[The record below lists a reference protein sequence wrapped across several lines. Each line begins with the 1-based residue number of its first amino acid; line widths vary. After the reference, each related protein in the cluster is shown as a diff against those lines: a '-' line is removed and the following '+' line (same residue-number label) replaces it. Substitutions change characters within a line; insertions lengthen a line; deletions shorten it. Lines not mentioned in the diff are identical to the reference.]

1 MFLDEIGNLPLGVQ
15 QMLLC
20 AIQDRRYRPVGGTK
34 DRKANVRIITATN
47 ENLEEAISE
56 RRFRRDLY
64 FRLSEYTVKVPP
76 LRECPEDILPLAEFF
91 RELYNQEH
99 GRQVK
104 GFDAEAKKRLL
115 AHDWPGNVRELKQ
128 AVQSAVLFAQG
139 ELVTAEELN
148 LDESG
153 KPSDPDIA
161 LKGECMEKKRICQAL
176 EKAGHNRKEAARL
189 LGISRS
195 TLYEKWTCMGFRRR
209 GDMAGERTKRNGK
222 SGKKG
227 RYCVR
232 KTDTCPEVGHGKE
245 AAYSSLKQIFVCQ
258 ELDLQE
264 IAYKFITITL

>member
-1 MFLDEIGNLPLGVQ
+1 MTG
-15 QMLLC
+15 
-20 AIQDRRYRPVGGTK
+20 
-34 DRKANVRIITATN
+34 
-47 ENLEEAISE
+47 
-56 RRFRRDLY
+56 
-64 FRLSEYTVKVPP
+64 
-76 LRECPEDILPLAEFF
+76 RE
-91 RELYNQEH
+91 
-99 GRQVK
+99 
-104 GFDAEAKKRLL
+104 
-115 AHDWPGNVRELKQ
+115 NVRELKQ

-176 EKAGHNRKEAARL
+176 EKAGHNRKEAAIL

-195 TLYEKWTCMGFRRR
+195 TLYRENGPVWDSDEEVTWQGKG
-209 GDMAGERTKRNGK
+209 RNGMEK

>member
-1 MFLDEIGNLPLGVQ
+1 SEAEGGTLFLDEIGNLPLGVQ

-195 TLYEKWTCMGFRRR
+195 TLYEKMDLYGIQ
-209 GDMAGERTKRNGK
+209 TKR
-222 SGKKG
+222 
-227 RYCVR
+227 
-232 KTDTCPEVGHGKE
+232 
-245 AAYSSLKQIFVCQ
+245 
-258 ELDLQE
+258 
-264 IAYKFITITL
+264 